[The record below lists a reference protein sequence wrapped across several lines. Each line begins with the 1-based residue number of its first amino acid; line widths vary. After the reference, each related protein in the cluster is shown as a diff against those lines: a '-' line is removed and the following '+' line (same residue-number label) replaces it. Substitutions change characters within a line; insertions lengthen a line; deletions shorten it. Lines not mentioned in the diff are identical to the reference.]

1 VSRVNSNCLQTLRSE
16 IELKFHCDSRFPL
29 KGKEITISVI
39 VSRINEAGTERAAEV
54 ESPLVLNGRTA
65 EIDVLMSG
73 ILVLIQFVS
82 WSRDKKASGLKTAHV
97 RAQGRGCRGAS
108 KSSWRFFNHSYQS

>member
-1 VSRVNSNCLQTLRSE
+1 MTQG
-16 IELKFHCDSRFPL
+16 IPL

-82 WSRDKKASGLKTAHV
+82 WSRDKKASGLKTAHIMYV
-97 RAQGRGCRGAS
+97 LKAEGAGEPQRAYGDFLTTVTNLEMQVILVEEAEI
-108 KSSWRFFNHSYQS
+108 

>member
-1 VSRVNSNCLQTLRSE
+1 MTQG
-16 IELKFHCDSRFPL
+16 IPL

-108 KSSWRFFNHSYQS
+108 KSLWRFFNHSYQS